1 MVRFQA
7 EDKAKLKRQRVEQ
20 AVRLAMESR
29 WEEAVAVN
37 RSIIELFSADVD
49 AYNRLG
55 KALTELGRYAE
66 AKDAYSKALEMDP
79 MNRIAEKN
87 LARLAHVNIKEAK
100 DKAHRQVDPRLF
112 IEETGKTGL
121 TTLVQPGPREVLSQM
136 AAGDEVR
143 LVPQG
148 RTLVVE
154 SLRGD
159 YLGKVEPRLS
169 QRLIDL
175 MNGGNKYAAA
185 VTVLGDNQITIII
198 REIER
203 HPSQAGRPSFPF
215 KPGEAVGIR
224 PYIKGTLLQQ
234 YDFEEEEEEEEGAEE
249 EEAGIEEA
257 EEEPLSAEVDL
268 ESDESAS

>member
-7 EDKAKLKRQRVEQ
+7 EERAKLKRQKVEQ
-20 AVRLAMESR
+20 AIRLAMENR

-37 RSIIELFSADVD
+37 RSIIELFSPDVD

-66 AKDAYSKALEMDP
+66 AKEAYRKALAMDP

-87 LARLAHVNIKEAK
+87 LQRLDSVDVKESS
-100 DKAHRQVDPRLF
+100 DPAHRQVDPRLF

-121 TTLVQPGPREVLSQM
+121 ATLVQPGPKEVLARM
-136 AAGDEVR
+136 AAGDQVMLKPE
-143 LVPQG
+143 G
-148 RTLVVE
+148 RTLVAQNLKGE
-154 SLRGD
+154 

-185 VTVLGDNQITIII
+185 VTTMGENTLTIII

-203 HPSQAGRPSFPF
+203 HPSQAGRVSFPF
-215 KPGEAVGIR
+215 KPGEGAAIR

-234 YDFEEEEEEEEGAEE
+234 YDFEEDEEDEEGLEEEEVTVEEGEE
-249 EEAGIEEA
+249 EIAPADLDIEPEDH
-257 EEEPLSAEVDL
+257 S
-268 ESDESAS
+268 S